1 MGPMSAGH
9 EQLLRVA
16 LAQVD
21 CALGDVEEN
30 ARRARAAIEEARAG
44 GANMIIF
51 PELSLTGYALGAVR
65 DDVALRTDDPTITAL
80 AAAANDLGV
89 VLGFVEDGPVHTY
102 NSAIYLEGG
111 SAVHVQRK
119 AYLPTYGRFEEHK
132 HFSPGQTLRAF
143 DSRWGRAALLI
154 CNDAWQ
160 APLTFLAVHDG
171 ARILIV
177 PSCSSLAPE
186 AGTDPALI
194 ESDWR
199 DLCRFHARFLQTYV
213 IFVNRVGE
221 EAGVT
226 FWGGSHVV
234 DPWGRVVAEAPRGEP
249 ALVLADLDLAAVRQA
264 RRQLPLVKEARL
276 DLLIR
281 EFHRLADGAP

>member
-1 MGPMSAGH
+1 MSPMSGG
-9 EQLLRVA
+9 QDQVLRVA

-21 CALGDVEEN
+21 CVLGDVEEN
-30 ARRARAAIEEARAG
+30 ARRAQAVIEEARAG
-44 GANMIIF
+44 GANLVVF
-51 PELSLTGYALGAVR
+51 PELSLTGYALGAVN

-80 AAAANDLGV
+80 AESAGDLGV

-102 NSAIYLEGG
+102 NSSIYLEGG
-111 SAVHVQRK
+111 AAVHVQRK

-132 HFSPGQTLRAF
+132 HFTPGQTLRAF

-160 APLTFLAVHDG
+160 PPLAFLAVHDG
-171 ARILIV
+171 ARILIA
-177 PSCSSLAPE
+177 PACSSLAPD
-186 AGTDPALI
+186 AGVEPAII
-194 ESDWR
+194 ERDWR
-199 DLCRFHARFLQTYV
+199 DLLHFYARFLQTYV

-234 DPWGRVVAEAPRGEP
+234 DPWGRVVAEAPRCEP

-264 RRQLPLVKEARL
+264 RRHMPLVKEPRL

-281 EFHRLADGAP
+281 EFHRLADGAA

>member
-1 MGPMSAGH
+1 MSPTRGGH
-9 EQLLRVA
+9 DQVLRVA

-21 CALGDVEEN
+21 CVLGDVVEN
-30 ARRARAAIEEARAG
+30 ARRARAVIEEARAG
-44 GANMIIF
+44 GANLVVF
-51 PELSLTGYALGAVR
+51 PELSLTGYALGAVSE
-65 DDVALRTDDPTITAL
+65 DVALPTDDPTITAL
-80 AAAANDLGV
+80 AESAGDMGV

-102 NSAIYLEGG
+102 NSSIYLEGG
-111 SAVHVQRK
+111 AAVHVQRK

-132 HFSPGQTLRAF
+132 HFTPGQTLRAF

-160 APLTFLAVHDG
+160 PPLAFLAVHDG
-171 ARILIV
+171 ARILIA
-177 PSCSSLAPE
+177 PACSSLAP
-186 AGTDPALI
+186 DPGVDPEVI
-194 ESDWR
+194 EQDWR
-199 DLCRFHARFLQTYV
+199 DLLHFYARFLQTYV

-234 DPWGRVVAEAPRGEP
+234 DPWGRMVAQAPRSEP

-264 RRQLPLVKEARL
+264 RRQMPLVKEARL

-281 EFHRLADGAP
+281 EFHRLADGAA